1 MKRIL
6 AMALALAC
14 LLTLVGCN
22 NKSMNYIIEN
32 KPSVTGIVEEVHD
45 DYVIMYSETAEGYP
59 NGSHWHIP
67 LDVENQDS
75 YTDVVVGDEI
85 VVYYDGSAMETD
97 PLQIATVYAI
107 TLKTPADRTE
117 NKDKLIYGDTHG
129 PNADNSEYAV
139 NGDGLSLDTAEFDI
153 TVSYANYAEITGGL
167 NADKMAISSVRHL
180 PIWKFDTIEELE
192 QFKKTNDQFTYDGGY
207 DEVSSFN
214 DTVAKYD
221 EVFFESNSLMLVY
234 VSVNSGSYRYGV
246 NSVFCDGVSFC
257 IHVEQLNYPE
267 AVTEDMAGWFITV
280 AVSDSMVMNCTE
292 FDADLNNIE
301 N

>member
-1 MKRIL
+1 MKKL
-6 AMALALAC
+6 MALILS
-14 LLTLVGCN
+14 LTFVLGLVGCN
-22 NKSMNYIIEN
+22 KNSMNYIIEN
-32 KPSVTGIVEEVHD
+32 KPSVTGVVEEVHD

-85 VVYYDGSAMETD
+85 VVYYDGSAMESD

-117 NKDKLIYGDTHG
+117 NKDKLIYGDTHD

-139 NGDGLSLDTAEFDI
+139 NGDGRPLDTTELDI
-153 TVSYANYAEITGGL
+153 AVSYANYAE
-167 NADKMAISSVRHL
+167 ISSVRHL
-180 PIWKFDTIEELE
+180 PIWKFDTFEELE
-192 QFKKTNDQFTYDGGY
+192 QFKKANDQFTYDSGY
-207 DEVSSFN
+207 DEVPSFN

-221 EVFFESNSLMLVY
+221 KAFFESNSLMLVY
-234 VSVNSGSYRYGV
+234 VSANSGSYRYGV

-257 IHVEQLNYPE
+257 IHVERTNNTD
-267 AVTEDMAGWFITV
+267 AVTMDMAGWFITV
-280 AVSDSMVMNCTE
+280 AVPDSMVANCTE